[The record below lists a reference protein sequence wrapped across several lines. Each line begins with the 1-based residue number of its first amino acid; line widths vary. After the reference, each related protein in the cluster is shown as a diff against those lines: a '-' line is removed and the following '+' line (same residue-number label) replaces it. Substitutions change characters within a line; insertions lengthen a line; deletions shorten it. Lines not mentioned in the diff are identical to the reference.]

1 MASYPEFD
9 SKQIAA
15 ALDAARSFHDVASLQ
30 KAGPAAA
37 VADDGHLALA
47 GGCISVTVS
56 NGQVCLNLPLGFGS
70 VCLPVPGFIPNG
82 TAAQA
87 CIHIC
92 TTFGIPTGLTVTVS
106 VAGNMIVQKSFG
118 KC

>member
-9 SKQIAA
+9 SRQIQA
-15 ALDAARSFHDVASLQ
+15 ALDAAREMHDVASLQ
-30 KAGPAAA
+30 RAGPETA
-37 VADDGHLALA
+37 VPDDGHIQIA

-56 NGQVCLNLPLGFGS
+56 GGKVCLNLPLGIGS
-70 VCLPVPGFIPNG
+70 VCLPVPAFVPNG
-82 TAAQA
+82 TVAQA

-92 TTFGIPTGLTVTVS
+92 TTFGIPTGVTLTVS

>member
-1 MASYPEFD
+1 MADYPEFD
-9 SKQIAA
+9 AKQIESALQAVRAA
-15 ALDAARSFHDVASLQ
+15 HDVQALQ
-30 KAGPAAA
+30 A
-37 VADDGHLALA
+37 VGVAQGLADDGHLQIA
-47 GGCISVTVS
+47 GGCISVTVQS
-56 NGQVCLNLPLGFGS
+56 GKVCLNLPLGFGS
-70 VCLPVPGFIPNG
+70 VCLPVPAFIPNG

-92 TTFGIPTGLTVTVS
+92 TTFGIPTGLKLTVS